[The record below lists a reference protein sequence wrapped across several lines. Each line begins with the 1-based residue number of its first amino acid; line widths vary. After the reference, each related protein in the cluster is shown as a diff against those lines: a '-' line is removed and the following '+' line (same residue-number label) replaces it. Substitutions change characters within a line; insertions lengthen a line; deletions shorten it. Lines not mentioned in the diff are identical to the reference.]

1 MTISQPRSGLFEVC
15 KKPSSRSVL
24 CYRTTSCPPQP
35 QLESIRKPLVLTKL
49 ELFLGEDPFTKVVIH
64 DPWNTV
70 TCLSEGQVGSRA
82 FIFHISYLIYEYL
95 KPGLKNRVLV
105 YARFRVFRGFGSKK
119 FRRLISLKLDFT

>member
-1 MTISQPRSGLFEVC
+1 M
-15 KKPSSRSVL
+15 
-24 CYRTTSCPPQP
+24 
-35 QLESIRKPLVLTKL
+35 TKL